1 MTWNKLN
8 SGRLS
13 PFRKYFYIA
22 LLALSTL
29 NFAPATAAQTSMRGK
44 FTLPHAVHWENA
56 IVPAGDYQFSLDSD
70 TIEVLR
76 LDELNGAHAGFTFV
90 VREEAAAERKEVS
103 RIMLETTSEGSYVT
117 ALQLPAYGKM
127 LNFNVPASVTK
138 KLAAKAA
145 SPPSIVGQ

>member
-13 PFRKYFYIA
+13 PFRRWLYVA
-22 LLALSTL
+22 LLGLTTL

-44 FTLPHAVHWENA
+44 FTLPHDVHWENA
-56 IVPAGDYQFSLDSD
+56 IVPAGDYQFSLESD

-90 VREEAAAERKEVS
+90 VREEATAERKEVS
-103 RIMLETTSEGSYVT
+103 RIMLETTSEASYVT
-117 ALQLPAYGKM
+117 AMQLPAYGRA
-127 LNFNVPASVTK
+127 LNFNVPASIAK
-138 KLAAKAA
+138 KQVAKAA
-145 SPPSIVGQ
+145 SPPSALGQ